1 MVRWFWFIVAV
12 LFGAALGMLYGWVI
26 NPVEFVDTTPS
37 TLRVDY
43 RSDYV
48 LMVAEVYS
56 AERDLEAAVRR
67 LAILGDK
74 PPDESVRE
82 VMIFAAQAPYADSD
96 QALLSQLASDLQTR
110 SPTLGAPAP

>member
-12 LFGAALGMLYGWVI
+12 LFGAALGLIYGWLI

-48 LMVAEVYS
+48 LMVAEAYR
-56 AERDLEAAVRR
+56 AEGDLETAVRR
-67 LAILGDK
+67 LAVLGDK
-74 PPDESVRE
+74 PPEEIVRE
-82 VMIFAAQAPYADSD
+82 AMIFAAQAPYADSD
-96 QALLSQLASDLQTR
+96 QALLSQLASALQTR
-110 SPTLGAPAP
+110 SPSLGVPAP